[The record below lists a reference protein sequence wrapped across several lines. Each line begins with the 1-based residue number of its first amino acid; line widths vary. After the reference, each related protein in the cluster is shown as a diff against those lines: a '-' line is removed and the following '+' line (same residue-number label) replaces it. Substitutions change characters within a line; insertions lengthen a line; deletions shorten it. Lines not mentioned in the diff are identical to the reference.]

1 MIPVLHQLDL
11 VHAEAEPLD
20 SKDTE
25 VLVQVGEQADDV
37 LRAYQAFGSK
47 QLEQIR
53 FLLQRLADSA
63 VGDEA
68 LIGGKLGEVGYRRI

>member
-1 MIPVLHQLDL
+1 
-11 VHAEAEPLD
+11 
-20 SKDTE
+20 
-25 VLVQVGEQADDV
+25 VGEQADDV